1 MSDSNLSI
9 ILKEFKQADYNS
21 YLCTTFS
28 LRQDLE
34 KVTAIFLLQNEL
46 KKISNIV
53 SEDMIGMV
61 RIAWWKENLEDIFL
75 KNKKKDHYLLQKI
88 YDLKNDIDFS
98 LLEQS
103 FKGFESDFEMENKIK
118 NQSHLEEYIF
128 RTYEVFFLIIL
139 KLLNFKDEF
148 LTKELAKNLAVILFY
163 FDLLQKIKN
172 EDEKATRFFYGGF
185 FAELGVKAEFWQ
197 KNNVEKNYDE
207 NLLVIVKYIT
217 KQIENSCLK
226 IDKIRKFLPNNLK
239 NLLARKDLAEIIIC
253 DLRKKNFDIFIAN
266 LVAKSFTIKIKLL
279 YKIIIN
285 KGF

>member
-1 MSDSNLSI
+1 VSDSNLSI
-9 ILKEFKQADYNS
+9 ILKEFKEADYNS

-34 KVTAIFLLQNEL
+34 KVTAIFLLQHEL

-75 KNKKKDHYLLQKI
+75 QNKNKNHYLLNTI
-88 YDLKNDIDFS
+88 YNLRNNIDYNLLKQAF
-98 LLEQS
+98 E
-103 FKGFESDFEMENKIK
+103 GFESDFGVEKKIK
-118 NQSHLEEYIF
+118 NQSYLEEYIF

-148 LTKELAKNLAVILFY
+148 LTKELAKNLASISFY
-163 FDLLQKIKN
+163 FDLLQKIQN
-172 EDEKATRFFYGGF
+172 EDEKVTKFFYDGF
-185 FAELGVKAEFWQ
+185 FAELEVKTEFWQ

-207 NLLVIVKYIT
+207 NLLIIVKYIA

-253 DLRKKNFDIFIAN
+253 DLRKKDFDIFIVDLLLKNLAN
-266 LVAKSFTIKIKLL
+266 KIRLLIKILRHD
-279 YKIIIN
+279 
-285 KGF
+285 

>member
-9 ILKEFKQADYNS
+9 ILKEFKEADYNS

-34 KVTAIFLLQNEL
+34 KVTAIFLLQHEL

-75 KNKKKDHYLLQKI
+75 QNKNKNHYLLNTI
-88 YDLKNDIDFS
+88 YNLRNNIDYNLLKQAF
-98 LLEQS
+98 E
-103 FKGFESDFEMENKIK
+103 GFESDFGVEKKIK
-118 NQSHLEEYIF
+118 NQSYLEEYIF

-148 LTKELAKNLAVILFY
+148 LTKELAKNLASISFY
-163 FDLLQKIKN
+163 FDLLQKIQN
-172 EDEKATRFFYGGF
+172 EDEKVTKFFYDGF
-185 FAELGVKAEFWQ
+185 FAELEVKTEFWQ

-207 NLLVIVKYIT
+207 NLLIIVKYIA

-253 DLRKKNFDIFIAN
+253 DLRKKDFDIFIVDLLLKNLAN
-266 LVAKSFTIKIKLL
+266 KIRLLIKILRHD
-279 YKIIIN
+279 
-285 KGF
+285 